1 MGTDD
6 IIIGT
11 ISCFIDESNQ
21 RVDTPV
27 IRTSSDGR
35 TFCVVVVQ
43 ENCPNGV
50 VDFSDGIAKSIFS
63 GEDTLKSLEKGMR
76 VRV

>member
-1 MGTDD
+1 MNQPDF
-6 IIIGT
+6 IIGK
-11 ISCFIDESNQ
+11 ISFFIDESNT
-21 RVDTPV
+21 RVDSPV

-43 ENCPNGV
+43 EDCPSGV
-50 VDFSDGIAKSIFS
+50 VDFSDGTAKSVFGS
-63 GEDTLKSLEKGMR
+63 EELLKSLEKGMR